1 MVSCGLVDMTRMVQ
15 GYLGDLA
22 SGAGRLY
29 EGRADQESED
39 AEGDSDSD
47 LESESV
53 SESYEVDEVREV
65 EVQLEYK

>member
-1 MVSCGLVDMTRMVQ
+1 MTRMVQ